1 MKKITTRIQIAKY
14 FLIPLT
20 VIFYGFNI
28 LLASAAEE
36 SEEGRVEISSSMAQE
51 LGITTEIASGGTIN
65 RSLLLYGKIM
75 PDPQLVSHVAARYPG
90 IIQSIIPALGDT
102 VEAGQVIAI
111 IEANNSLQDYEL
123 RAPLG
128 GTVVEKHANPGE
140 LVTDQSLM
148 TIANYG
154 SIWVDLTVFPG
165 DSQLVRP
172 DMPVTIRMDNRSSDS
187 TISYLN
193 PSQNESPTM
202 IARIPLANP
211 ESVWTPGLLVEGLVH
226 IESVDVDL
234 AVKNE
239 ALQFHD
245 DAQVVFVVE
254 GDMYEPRPLIL
265 GRSNAEL
272 TEVLAGLSPG
282 ERYVITNSY
291 LIKADLEKEGI
302 EHED

>member
-20 VIFYGFNI
+20 VIFYGFDI

-51 LGITTEIASGGTIN
+51 LGITYEIASGGTIN